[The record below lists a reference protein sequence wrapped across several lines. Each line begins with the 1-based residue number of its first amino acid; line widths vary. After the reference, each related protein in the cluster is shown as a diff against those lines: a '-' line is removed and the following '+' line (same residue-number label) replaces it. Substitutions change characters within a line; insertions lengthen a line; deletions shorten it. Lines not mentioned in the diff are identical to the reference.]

1 MWASVSAQASAL
13 SETWA
18 QNLDL
23 TIPSSEMPLTWE
35 LDLKDKQEIMMGWT
49 CCYRTELIN
58 SVRQEHS
65 DKLIQLKLK
74 ERKNKLRFLPV
85 KSEPTKEQ
93 LRYFY
98 IINFL
103 DMSMSYYFINN
114 NPNIREGNFLLPDRP
129 SAAEFIIHKGIT
141 TPIVAQNVDA
151 HQMVIMNSLLTM
163 VVLRNWYL
171 YNTTSKC
178 DTFNFHVDGYCVR

>member
-1 MWASVSAQASAL
+1 MSALVYPQENVL

-35 LDLKDKQEIMMGWT
+35 LDLKDKHEIMMGWT

-58 SVRQEHS
+58 SVHQEHS

-85 KSEPTKEQ
+85 KAEPTKEQ

-129 SAAEFIIHKGIT
+129 SAAEFILHKGIT
-141 TPIVAQNVDA
+141 VPIVAQNVDA

-163 VVLRNWYL
+163 VVIRNWYL

-178 DTFNFHVDGYCVR
+178 DSFNFHVDGYCVR

>member
-1 MWASVSAQASAL
+1 
-13 SETWA
+13 
-18 QNLDL
+18 
-23 TIPSSEMPLTWE
+23 
-35 LDLKDKQEIMMGWT
+35 
-49 CCYRTELIN
+49 
-58 SVRQEHS
+58 
-65 DKLIQLKLK
+65 
-74 ERKNKLRFLPV
+74 
-85 KSEPTKEQ
+85 
-93 LRYFY
+93 
-98 IINFL
+98 
-103 DMSMSYYFINN
+103 MSMSYYFINN

-141 TPIVAQNVDA
+141 VPIVAQNVDA